1 MMNGWLSHSFLNHS
15 RHIVT
20 GIVVSVLMAA
30 CGTGIEVTDHV
41 TDKDVRRVINK
52 VESKQTPVTIESYA
66 DSLPAWKKGKRF
78 WVTDDQ
84 VREMLLYSGYNLD
97 SLHLAGHVLCYDGWV
112 NSGLFT
118 EDNRTVDIRFVDQV
132 SGLTLLYRY
141 GKSIDA
147 FRSGSTLPMLIDLD
161 MVEHFARQIQ
171 GKDYY
176 VRTPIWYDRD
186 SEQMIDGRHFIKVH
200 IDSVLPGNSVMP
212 LRVLFT
218 TVDKG
223 DKAMVWMSTGMAAM
237 YGRDFDAMFVA
248 ADPRSAYPDISDE
261 TWKRITCGQVVEGMT
276 KEECLLS
283 LGSPKGINAL
293 PDQSGLRE
301 YWYYDGGSY
310 LFFVDGLLS
319 RFRR

>member
-1 MMNGWLSHSFLNHS
+1 MNGWLMSFSFHRY
-15 RHIVT
+15 RHIMA
-20 GIVVSVLMAA
+20 GGVLCVLLAA

-41 TDKDVRRVINK
+41 TDKDVRRVIEQVDNR
-52 VESKQTPVTIESYA
+52 QTTVTLDPYI
-66 DSLPAWKKGKRF
+66 DSLKAWNPGKRF

-84 VREMLLYSGYNLD
+84 INKMLAYDND
-97 SLHLAGHVLCYDGWV
+97 TLHLAGH
-112 NSGLFT
+112 
-118 EDNRTVDIRFVDQV
+118 I
-132 SGLTLLYRY
+132 LLYRSCGVDGILIGDY
-141 GKSIDA
+141 NNRRLSLIFEDSETGARYCYYAGKEVEASRPG
-147 FRSGSTLPMLIDLD
+147 FTFPMLIDMD
-161 MVEHFARQIQ
+161 MVEHYARQIVD
-171 GKDYY
+171 KDFYI
-176 VRTPIWYDRD
+176 RTPIWYDRD
-186 SEQMIDGRHFIKVH
+186 NEQMINGRHFIKVH

-218 TVDKG
+218 TVDRG

-237 YGRDFDAMFVA
+237 YGRDFDALFVA